1 MLYYSCKEVMVL
13 VFKKGGESVA
23 DKTPDREKLHQL
35 IRDIAVGVISGI
47 IANLICELVK
57 FFI

>member
-1 MLYYSCKEVMVL
+1 MVL